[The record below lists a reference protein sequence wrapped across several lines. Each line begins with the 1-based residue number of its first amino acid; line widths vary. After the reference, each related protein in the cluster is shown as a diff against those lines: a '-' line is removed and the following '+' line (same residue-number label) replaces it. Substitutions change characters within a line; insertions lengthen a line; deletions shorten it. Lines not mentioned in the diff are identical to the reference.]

1 MLHCGL
7 HAINAI
13 LQKVKKV
20 PYTSIELDHIT
31 QEVHRR
37 ETHLCPEGTDTVP
50 QREGNYPLESL
61 LVALR
66 RQNMRATF
74 EKVHSLSRGGHVI
87 IPRNVVG
94 FLLGTGNHYL
104 AVVRTRP
111 TERGASHWE
120 LVDNGNVIGGIH
132 ASPFTIIQDLQ
143 PVAILRVV
151 LCPS

>member
-13 LQKVKKV
+13 LLKIKKV

-31 QEVHRR
+31 HEVHRR
-37 ETHLCPEGTDTVP
+37 ETQLCPQAKDTVP
-50 QREGNYPLESL
+50 QQEGNYPLESL

-66 RQNMRATF
+66 RQNLCAIF
-74 EKVHSLSRGGHVI
+74 EKARSLDRGGHII
-87 IPRNVVG
+87 IPKNVVG

-104 AVVRTRP
+104 AIVRTRP
-111 TERGASHWE
+111 KERAASHWE
-120 LVDNGNVIGGIH
+120 LVDNGNVIGDPH

-143 PVAILRVV
+143 PVAVLRVIS
-151 LCPS
+151 CPL